1 MAEQSGRRNDRTKSL
16 VGFMVGDIHY
26 AVSIGR
32 VREIINPL
40 PIVELPHPPP
50 TVIGVAHSVP
60 SLESRLTR
68 DLNRRR
74 PIVTP
79 LPQRDHHE
87 PEAEELSITKR
98 VSRYARDLGH

>member
-1 MAEQSGRRNDRTKSL
+1 VATVLIGEDFDEWTFPTHVLPAGVHEESFVLIEGTGRDL
-16 VGFMVGDIHY
+16 
-26 AVSIGR
+26 
-32 VREIINPL
+32 
-40 PIVELPHPPP
+40 

-79 LPQRDHHE
+79 LPHRDHQ
-87 PEAEELSITKR
+87 EADAEAVTITKR